1 MKYLL
6 RTLLCILMIATLIP
20 FSVTAEASYENY
32 SEDAYSYLQYIDEN
46 LRERIAG
53 SDQEKL
59 AAEYFFDQFESF
71 GYTPV
76 YHEFNYS
83 ISEATVNS
91 QNLIVTKPG
100 RSEKTIIVGAHYDS
114 VDTAGVDDNG
124 SGVSV
129 VLETAKRM
137 NNVETP
143 YTVKF
148 ILFGA
153 EEDGLFGSQA
163 YVESMTEEDIANT
176 LCMINIDSVFAG
188 TYRYI
193 YSGTVI
199 EDEIVLSWPFYQA
212 MAISDEFGLNMRSND
227 TPLNYDYPSPTT
239 GDWSDHQSF
248 RDVNIPYLFF
258 EAVNWELLDDP
269 EYPEYGSS
277 GAYET
282 ETGEVMH
289 VNGRDDLTF
298 IETEWGTR
306 GKDTVRAYCILLHE
320 LLLRIKPAAVF
331 DVIESIGALPKE
343 ITAEDAAA
351 IKAVDDAYNA
361 LSDSERS
368 LVSEDVQKALFDAK
382 AALTELNEPADG
394 TSPNTW
400 ENGDLLLWFKLLS
413 VGGLGTLG
421 IVLVARKRKKAGK

>member
-1 MKYLL
+1 MKGLMSIF
-6 RTLLCILMIATLIP
+6 LCILMIVTILP
-20 FSVTAEASYENY
+20 FSPTVEAAYENY
-32 SEDAYSYLQYIDEN
+32 GEDAYGYLQYIDEN

-53 SDQEKL
+53 SDREKL

-71 GYTPV
+71 GYTPA
-76 YHEFNYS
+76 YHKFSYIIDE
-83 ISEATVNS
+83 ETVES
-91 QNLIVTKPG
+91 QNLVVTKPG
-100 RSEKTIIVGAHYDS
+100 RTEKTIIVGAHYDS

-129 VLETAKRM
+129 VLETAKRIY
-137 NNVETP
+137 NIETP

-153 EEDGLFGSQA
+153 EEDGLFGSEA
-163 YVESMTEEDIANT
+163 YVKSMTEEDIENT
-176 LCMINIDSVFAG
+176 LCMINIDTVFAG

-193 YSGTVI
+193 YSGTVV
-199 EDEIVLSWPFYQA
+199 EDEVVLAWPFYQA
-212 MAISDEFGLNMRSND
+212 MAISEELGLDMNSND

-239 GDWSDHQSF
+239 GSWSDHQSF

-289 VNGRDDLTF
+289 VIGRDDLTF

-320 LLLRIKPAAVF
+320 LLLRLKPDTVF
-331 DVIESIGALPKE
+331 NVMELISALPKE
-343 ITAEDAAA
+343 ITAEDEAAVKDA
-351 IKAVDDAYNA
+351 DDAYNA
-361 LSDSERS
+361 LSDSEKS
-368 LVSEDVQKALFDAK
+368 LVNEDVKKVLDDAK
-382 AALTELNEPADG
+382 AALAEFNKPADS
-394 TSPNTW
+394 TSSDIW
-400 ENGDLLLWFKLLS
+400 ENGRLLLWIALPL
-413 VGGLGTLG
+413 VCGIGIIG
-421 IVLVARKRKKAGK
+421 IVLVVRKRKKDSK